1 MNTGAVIQKTKGAT
15 RQAVEGREVVQQRVG
30 RNIVHLR
37 MTKGWSRKEL
47 AHKLRVTAQRLGR
60 WERGERQAPLAILVR
75 LKAMFGVA
83 VQELVLSEP
92 MKVPKVVKGEAV

>member
-1 MNTGAVIQKTKGAT
+1 MTTGTEIRKTQGGS
-15 RQAVEGREVVQQRVG
+15 RRAVEGREVVQKRVG
-30 RNIVHLR
+30 RNMVHLR
-37 MTKGWSRKEL
+37 ETKGWSRKEL
-47 AHKLRVTAQRLGR
+47 AYKLRVTAQRLGR

-83 VQELVLSEP
+83 VHELVLSEP

>member
-1 MNTGAVIQKTKGAT
+1 MNTGAAIRKTQGVT
-15 RQAVEGREVVQQRVG
+15 RQAVEGKELVQQRVG
-30 RNIVHLR
+30 RNMVHLR
-37 MTKGWSRKEL
+37 ETRGWSRKEL
-47 AHKLRVTAQRLGR
+47 AHKLRVTKERLGR

-92 MKVPKVVKGEAV
+92 IKVPEVVRGEAG